1 MAEAL
6 SASLYDNPDIKELL
20 ELLKSPGFRI
30 QRKDYES
37 LLDGVETIVK
47 QYTGILTE
55 LDALKEKVSKIT
67 DRKNPLV
74 GMAEHLE
81 SLASGIGEKLKSL
94 KDGILSF
101 TENALETVKEK
112 GLSALGAVFGFLRVK
127 DRLQSMSDGLM
138 KSAAALNKAVARVN
152 SLDRHNRDKVAR
164 HEIGETPEAEEE
176 EEEPAV
182 GLLALLSD
190 TRMDFENLAPD
201 ELKAVYE
208 KLLTIGIGNSLTADE
223 NDCLQYLVGEISEL
237 LCDHGNDEA
246 LREAEI
252 ETEQGEEM

>member
-20 ELLKSPGFRI
+20 ELLKSPGFQA

-47 QYTGILTE
+47 QYNNILTE
-55 LDALKEKVSKIT
+55 LDALKEKVGKIT

-74 GMAEHLE
+74 GMTEHLE

-101 TENALETVKEK
+101 TGNALETVKEK
-112 GLSALGAVFGFLRVK
+112 GLSALGAAFGFLRVK
-127 DRLQSMSDGLM
+127 DGLLAMSGGLA
-138 KSAAALNKAVARVN
+138 KSAAALNKAVARVD
-152 SLDRHNRDKVAR
+152 SLDRHNRDKAAR
-164 HEIGETPEAEEE
+164 HETGETSETD

-182 GLLALLSD
+182 GLTALLSD

-208 KLLTIGIGNSLTADE
+208 KLLAIGIGNSLTANE
-223 NDCLQYLVGEISEL
+223 NDCLQYLVGEVSEL
-237 LCDHGNDEA
+237 LPDHGEGEA
-246 LREAEI
+246 VREAEI